1 MTPPTVSAAL
11 AAAPLPAA
19 EARILLKHVL
29 NVDDAALITAPQR
42 ALTSGQD
49 SHYREAV
56 ARRAAG
62 EPIAYI
68 TGRREFYGRMF
79 KVTPDVLIPRPETEM
94 LVEFA
99 LERLPAA
106 ETFVRH
112 VLDLGTGS
120 GCIAV
125 SIACERQAAQVTALD
140 ASSAAL
146 ALAEANALA
155 LEAPNVRFVR
165 GDWFQGLALRD
176 ETRYD
181 LIVSN
186 PPYVAAGDA
195 HLTQGDLRFEP
206 AAALASGADGLDA
219 LRAII
224 AGAGCWLAHRGWLAL
239 EHGYDQGAAC
249 RALLAQAGF
258 EAVATRRDLAGHERI
273 SLGRCPPAAQ
283 PRPA

>member
-1 MTPPTVSAAL
+1 MTPSTVSAAL

-29 NVDDAALITAPQR
+29 GVEDAALITAPQR
-42 ALTSGQD
+42 ALTPGQQGR
-49 SHYREAV
+49 YRDAV

-62 EPIAYI
+62 EPVAYI
-68 TGRREFYGRMF
+68 TGRREFYGRPF

-99 LERLPAA
+99 LEHLPAA
-106 ETFVRH
+106 GTAVRH

-125 SIACERQAAQVTALD
+125 SIACERPAARVTALD
-140 ASSAAL
+140 ASLAAL
-146 ALAEANALA
+146 ALAESNALA
-155 LEAPNVRFVR
+155 LEAANVRFVG
-165 GDWFQGLALRD
+165 GDWFRGLAPRD

-181 LIVSN
+181 LILSN
-186 PPYVAAGDA
+186 PPYVASGDM
-195 HLTQGDLRFEP
+195 HLSQGDLRFEP
-206 AAALASGADGLDA
+206 AAALASGIDGLDA

-224 AGAGCWLAHRGWLAL
+224 AGAGCWLAREGWVAL

-249 RALLAQAGF
+249 RALLQQAGF